1 MHFTDLCRRREIGAH
16 CVLVEIGSFHILVDS
31 GMDPGSLGMEALPLL
46 DCLEGVALDLILITH
61 CHLDHIGSLPIL
73 MRRQPQARI
82 LISPPSQTLIFPM
95 LENSWHVMKRQREE
109 LGVKVYPLYT
119 KGEIETLREHFYP
132 MPLGATRIFQKQGDE
147 VAIQFIA
154 AGHIPG
160 AASVLLQHGRRKLFF
175 SGDVLF
181 RDQYILKGANWSKE
195 PIDTLV
201 METTRGNA
209 QRPEDQTVKSEIARL
224 LGAIDEVLEQK
235 GSVLIPSF
243 ALGRLQEVLM
253 ILQEARR
260 YGKISKK
267 IPIFASGLGMSL
279 VDPLDQLSEQNR
291 EILFKKQVID
301 ELHVQSLDSSPLL
314 KPGRNPKRSS
324 IFVVSSGMMAENTP
338 SYNIA
343 ASLLAHPQN
352 GIFFVGFCADDTPA
366 RKLRDTPKGEV
377 FSFEGLRYKTPVRAR
392 IEHFDLSGHADR
404 EELLQA
410 ALHMSPRTII
420 LNHGDGGARQWFADR
435 FAELAPKIRIL
446 DPDAGVTY
454 AI

>member
-1 MHFTDLCRRREIGAH
+1 MHFTDLGRRREIGAH
-16 CVLVEIGSFHILVDS
+16 CVLIEIASFHILVDS
-31 GMDPGSLGMEALPLL
+31 GMDPGSLGMEALPCL
-46 DCLEGVALDLILITH
+46 DRLEGIALDLILITH
-61 CHLDHIGSLPIL
+61 CHLDHIGSLPVL

-82 LISPPSQTLIFPM
+82 LLSPPSQSLIFPM
-95 LENSWHVMKRQREE
+95 LENSWHVMRRQREE
-109 LGVKVYPLYT
+109 LGIKIYPLYT
-119 KGEIETLREHFYP
+119 KGEIQALREHFCP
-132 MPLGATRIFQKQGDE
+132 MPLGVTRIFQKQGDE
-147 VAIQFIA
+147 IAVQFVA

-181 RDQYILKGANWSKE
+181 RDQYILKGADWSKE

-209 QRPEDQTVKSEIARL
+209 QRPEDQTAKTEIARL
-224 LGAIDEVLEQK
+224 LEAIDEVLGQQ

-243 ALGRLQEVLM
+243 ALGRMQEILM

-260 YGKISKK
+260 YGRISKK

-279 VDPLDQLSEQNR
+279 VAPLDQLSEQHR
-291 EILFKKQVID
+291 EIFFKKQFID
-301 ELHVQSLDSSPLL
+301 ELRVQALDSSPCL
-314 KPGRNPKRSS
+314 KPGRSPKHSS
-324 IFVVSSGMMAENTP
+324 IFVVSSGMMTENTP

-343 ASLLAHPQN
+343 ASLLAHPQH

-366 RKLRDTPKGEV
+366 RKLLDTPKGER
-377 FSFEGLRYKTPVRAR
+377 FSFEGLRYKTAVRAR

-404 EELLQA
+404 EELVQA
-410 ALHMSPRTII
+410 ALHMSPRAIV

-435 FAELAPKIRIL
+435 FAELAPKIRTL
-446 DPDAGVTY
+446 DPEAGVTY
-454 AI
+454 SL